1 MFIKF
6 DVFGKRM
13 SVQRKE
19 GEWLLFRESNTGVRA
34 RVYEVV
40 IPAELE
46 ESELVTY
53 LADIFH
59 ESANEKHPSVVR
71 LDELLP
77 KSILKTH
84 PAHVLHG

>member
-19 GEWLLFRESNTGVRA
+19 GEWLIFRESNTGVRA
-34 RVYEVV
+34 RVYDVV

-46 ESELVTY
+46 ETELATY

-59 ESANEKHPSVVR
+59 ESATEKHSSVTR
-71 LDELLP
+71 LD
-77 KSILKTH
+77 
-84 PAHVLHG
+84 

>member
-19 GEWLLFRESNTGVRA
+19 GEWLLFRDSNTGVRA

-40 IPAELE
+40 IPDDLE
-46 ESELVTY
+46 ESELGTY
-53 LADIFH
+53 LADIYH
-59 ESANEKHPSVVR
+59 ETASERHSSVVR
-71 LDELLP
+71 LD
-77 KSILKTH
+77 
-84 PAHVLHG
+84 

>member
-19 GEWLLFRESNTGVRA
+19 GEWLLFRDSNTGVRA

-40 IPAELE
+40 IPDDLE
-46 ESELVTY
+46 ESKLGTY
-53 LADIFH
+53 LADIYH
-59 ESANEKHPSVVR
+59 ETASERHSSVVR
-71 LDELLP
+71 LD
-77 KSILKTH
+77 
-84 PAHVLHG
+84 

>member
-13 SVQRKE
+13 SVQHKE

-34 RVYEVV
+34 RVYDVV

-46 ESELVTY
+46 ETELATY

-59 ESANEKHPSVVR
+59 ESATEKHSSVTR
-71 LDELLP
+71 LD
-77 KSILKTH
+77 
-84 PAHVLHG
+84 

>member
-13 SVQRKE
+13 SVQRKD

-34 RVYEVV
+34 RIYEVV
-40 IPAELE
+40 IPPDLE
-46 ESELVTY
+46 ENELATY

-59 ESANEKHPSVVR
+59 ESASEKNSSVVK
-71 LDELLP
+71 L
-77 KSILKTH
+77 
-84 PAHVLHG
+84 G

>member
-19 GEWLLFRESNTGVRA
+19 GQWLLFQESNTGVRA

-40 IPAELE
+40 IPEELE
-46 ESELVTY
+46 ESELGTY

-59 ESANEKHPSVVR
+59 EVANEKHPSVVK
-71 LDELLP
+71 LD
-77 KSILKTH
+77 
-84 PAHVLHG
+84 

>member
-13 SVQRKE
+13 SVQRKD

-34 RVYEVV
+34 RIYEVV
-40 IPAELE
+40 IPPDLE
-46 ESELVTY
+46 ENELATY

-59 ESANEKHPSVVR
+59 ESASEKNSSVVK
-71 LDELLP
+71 LD
-77 KSILKTH
+77 
-84 PAHVLHG
+84 

>member
-71 LDELLP
+71 LD
-77 KSILKTH
+77 
-84 PAHVLHG
+84 

>member
-13 SVQRKE
+13 SVQRKD

-46 ESELVTY
+46 EAELATY
-53 LADIFH
+53 LADIYH
-59 ESANEKHPSVVR
+59 ESATKKNLSAVR
-71 LDELLP
+71 LE
-77 KSILKTH
+77 
-84 PAHVLHG
+84 

>member
-6 DVFGKRM
+6 DVFGKRV
-13 SVQRKE
+13 SVQRKD

-34 RVYEVV
+34 KVHEVV

-46 ESELVTY
+46 EDELATY

-59 ESANEKHPSVVR
+59 EGATERHPFVVR
-71 LDELLP
+71 LD
-77 KSILKTH
+77 
-84 PAHVLHG
+84 